1 MTIAI
6 TLPAIII
13 AAAVVA
19 GVGLCLWAMG
29 VFE

>member
-1 MTIAI
+1 MTITI

-19 GVGLCLWAMG
+19 GIGLYLWAMG